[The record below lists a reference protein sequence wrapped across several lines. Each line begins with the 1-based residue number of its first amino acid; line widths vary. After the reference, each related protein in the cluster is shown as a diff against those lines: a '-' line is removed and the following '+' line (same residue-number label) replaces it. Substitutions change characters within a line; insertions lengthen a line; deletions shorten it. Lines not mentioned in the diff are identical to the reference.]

1 MSLTSK
7 IVNESPGAR
16 RFRLLAP
23 LVALLALVALTMAP
37 GIIAEL
43 RDGDSTVGTI
53 SPRVQTEPDTG
64 PQATAKPD
72 QS

>member
-43 RDGDSTVGTI
+43 KGDVASVGAAPPSAGDWPASGT
-53 SPRVQTEPDTG
+53 TG
-64 PQATAKPD
+64 A
-72 QS
+72 S

>member
-1 MSLTSK
+1 MSLTSQ
-7 IVNESPGAR
+7 IVNESPAAR

-43 RDGDSTVGTI
+43 RDGGGTSLGA
-53 SPRVQTEPDTG
+53 SPQVQSEPTAERPAG
-64 PQATAKPD
+64 ATAD
-72 QS
+72 RS

>member
-7 IVNESPGAR
+7 IVNESPAAR

-23 LVALLALVALTMAP
+23 LVALLALAALMMAP

-43 RDGDSTVGTI
+43 RDGATASGATSQDSTRLADGGEQR
-53 SPRVQTEPDTG
+53 SAAPEL
-64 PQATAKPD
+64 
-72 QS
+72 

>member
-7 IVNESPGAR
+7 IVNESPAAR

-23 LVALLALVALTMAP
+23 LVALLALVALMMAP

-43 RDGDSTVGTI
+43 RDGAITVGTT
-53 SPRVQTEPDTG
+53 SQGSTSVADRDVQGSAAP
-64 PQATAKPD
+64 KL
-72 QS
+72 